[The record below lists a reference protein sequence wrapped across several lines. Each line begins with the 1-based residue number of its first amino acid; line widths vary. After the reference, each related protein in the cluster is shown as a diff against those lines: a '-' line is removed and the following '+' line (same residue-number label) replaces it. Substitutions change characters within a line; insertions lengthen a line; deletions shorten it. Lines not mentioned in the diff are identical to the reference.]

1 MIIDIYGF
9 ETKIIAAS
17 IRNVVHVEAV
27 AKLGSHIA
35 TIPESLFNK
44 MTQHSLT
51 SAGIEIFMEDWKS
64 FRK

>member
-9 ETKIIAAS
+9 ETEIIAAS
-17 IRNVVHVEAV
+17 IRNVAHVEAV

-35 TIPESLFNK
+35 TIPDSLFNK
-44 MTQHSLT
+44 MTQHPLT
-51 SAGIEIFMEDWKS
+51 SAGMEVFMEDWKE